1 MRGEMTVI
9 RPARWMFVVLALGE
23 LIATSG
29 AALVGIQRGVTWLTI
44 ALAGAALL
52 FSLGMVDLIVSR
64 IELAPDALNITELFR
79 HRSIPKRDIA
89 GVKRE
94 GGSVYLQLND
104 GRWSKVPDTGLS
116 NFAVWNSINAWLK

>member
-1 MRGEMTVI
+1 
-9 RPARWMFVVLALGE
+9 MFVVLVLGE

-29 AALVGIQRGVTWLTI
+29 AVLVGMQRGVSWLTV

-52 FSLGMVDLIVSR
+52 FSLGMIDLVVSR

-79 HRSIPKRDIA
+79 QRSIPKRDIA

-94 GGSVYLQLND
+94 GGSVYLRLND
-104 GRWSKVPDTGLS
+104 GGWFKVPDTGLS
-116 NFAVWNSINAWLK
+116 NLAVWNSINAWLK